1 MKGNLPFKGFI
12 FPNGNIITPD
22 YTLSHESM
30 AFNYIRDNGFF
41 EDYRN
46 SQHSSAQDFLVFK
59 LNAMQVRSGGDKILI
74 LLFKNQEYFTDF
86 IYEYKNKD
94 PDWKVLLL

>member
-1 MKGNLPFKGFI
+1 MKETLPFKGFI
-12 FPNGNIITPD
+12 FPNGNVITPD

-30 AFNYIRDNGFF
+30 ASRYIRDNGLV

-46 SQHSSAQDFLVFK
+46 STHSSAQDFLVFK
-59 LNAMQVRSGGDKILI
+59 LNAMQIRSGGAKVLI
-74 LLFKNQEYFTDF
+74 LLFKNQDYFKDF
-86 IYEYKNKD
+86 IFEYKKQD